1 MVGFQNVQTSEI
13 SPQGSYTTYSIL
25 NLTILRYSKFE
36 FPLTFDNLRP
46 LWIGR
51 PQGVFFGF
59 SYYKLIILFSNIVPL
74 VVEFTF
80 RPSDL
85 KAELNDQLKVGDEI
99 RAETI
104 LLININ

>member
-1 MVGFQNVQTSEI
+1 MGEFHDQWDAKWIVIRG
-13 SPQGSYTTYSIL
+13 L
-25 NLTILRYSKFE
+25 LRGHNDTPCGWPTPGQPIGRLE
-36 FPLTFDNLRP
+36 V
-46 LWIGR
+46 GR

-99 RAETI
+99 RAEII